1 MKAFIE
7 VALMWGI
14 ALAVVL
20 AVFLLNFWMV
30 HHIGILIGASAA
42 RGIITVSVAMATAWI
57 LSFGGNKSEKPE
69 SSCPLCAWNRV
80 SDLFGR
86 MRRCNPEKPEH
97 SSNVWIRFPFVQL
110 PRRSTRLVCH
120 WGQL

>member
-14 ALAVVL
+14 ALAVVF

-30 HHIGILIGASAA
+30 HHIAIQVGASAA
-42 RGIITVSVAMATAWI
+42 RGIIAVSVAIATAWI

-69 SSCPLCAWNRV
+69 S
-80 SDLFGR
+80 
-86 MRRCNPEKPEH
+86 
-97 SSNVWIRFPFVQL
+97 
-110 PRRSTRLVCH
+110 
-120 WGQL
+120 

>member
-1 MKAFIE
+1 MAKTKGDKVKAFIE

-20 AVFLLNFWMV
+20 SVFLLNFWMV
-30 HHIGILIGASAA
+30 HHIEILVGSSAA

-69 SSCPLCAWNRV
+69 S
-80 SDLFGR
+80 
-86 MRRCNPEKPEH
+86 
-97 SSNVWIRFPFVQL
+97 
-110 PRRSTRLVCH
+110 
-120 WGQL
+120 

>member
-1 MKAFIE
+1 MKALIE

-30 HHIGILIGASAA
+30 RHIGILVGASAA
-42 RGIITVSVAMATAWI
+42 RGTIMVSMAMATAWI

-69 SSCPLCAWNRV
+69 S
-80 SDLFGR
+80 
-86 MRRCNPEKPEH
+86 
-97 SSNVWIRFPFVQL
+97 
-110 PRRSTRLVCH
+110 
-120 WGQL
+120 